1 MLQQDLQQLGLY
13 ATMYAISRMIP
24 CWVRRHWPRG
34 SYSILSCTQP
44 NGGICGQVATST
56 WPGHITDYPWII
68 FLAVQLCFT
77 CFIHTSNIYW
87 LFAIAIDRW
96 FPLKRRYI
104 ETRYWWLRLF
114 DENLHI
120 ALHSIEQSELS
131 ACVGTSDVDIVFEI
145 IVSNIW
151 LITSNI
157 VDVGEFDHSEERQT
171 IINNTNLSAR
181 NIYI

>member
-1 MLQQDLQQLGLY
+1 MTWAHNRLPMDYFFSCPTMLY
-13 ATMYAISRMIP
+13 MF
-24 CWVRRHWPRG
+24 
-34 SYSILSCTQP
+34 YSHLKHILI
-44 NGGICGQVATST
+44 ICNC
-56 WPGHITDYPWII
+56 Y
-68 FLAVQLCFT
+68 
-77 CFIHTSNIYW
+77 
-87 LFAIAIDRW
+87 RW

-131 ACVGTSDVDIVFEI
+131 ACVGTSDVDIVFER

-151 LITSNI
+151 PITSNI

-181 NIYI
+181 NIYISRRTKMLASSTHRWELPPGLLQERPVTAEQRNTQVAQGGATISSPHGRVFRT

>member
-56 WPGHITDYPWII
+56 WPGHITDGLFFSCPTMLYMFYSHLKHILII
-68 FLAVQLCFT
+68 CS
-77 CFIHTSNIYW
+77 CY
-87 LFAIAIDRW
+87 RW

-131 ACVGTSDVDIVFEI
+131 AYVGTSDVDIVFER

-151 LITSNI
+151 PITSNI